1 MEINRLIFIF
11 SKFPHYKQTNHYLL
25 SKIIKTVIIFFFLKH
40 KSIYKKSRPLV
51 SLN

>member
-25 SKIIKTVIIFFFLKH
+25 SKIIKTVIIFIFFFSKTQ
-40 KSIYKKSRPLV
+40 I
-51 SLN
+51 NI